1 MKSKP
6 TYNELIK
13 EVALLKEQLA
23 ENDINNYYKL
33 FFEDNEAII
42 LFVDTD
48 NQDIIFSNKSA
59 QSFYGY
65 SKSEFRNMKISDI
78 HTLSPEEIAAKM
90 KIIKKTKN
98 NFFIFKHRTSSGEI
112 KDVEVYQTKLKLKD
126 KVVFSIIVLDISEK
140 MKVEAKL
147 KASELVYR
155 DYFEK
160 DISGC
165 YRSIPEGKLMF
176 CNTVFADMLGYT
188 VDELL
193 KINTVKLYPNE
204 EDRISFIA
212 EINQTRNIHN
222 KEIDLVKKNGDIIH
236 CIENVA
242 GIFDNNGK
250 LINFQGFIFNIT
262 ERKKT
267 EIALLESEARF
278 KRLFEDLGDAVFV
291 ARIEDNHR
299 GDIIEANAAAVTQTG
314 YSKEELMEMN
324 IIRDIYVEGSGDLTF
339 EDWDEKFHNEDIV
352 TTVEQKRRKNG
363 TIYWTEVIVT
373 PIDYNVIPAS
383 LSINH
388 DITSRI
394 NSNLALEKSER
405 KFRELFEKSGDAFL
419 IINNRKFV
427 DCNSAAIKMLNYENK
442 DEVTK
447 LHPSELSP
455 KHQPD
460 GQLSAVKADNMMSK
474 CMELGTHRFEWDHKK
489 RNGEVFPVE
498 VLLTAISNDPDNEII
513 HTVWTDITKRIQNQK
528 DLIIAKEKAEE
539 SDRLKSAFLANMS
552 HEIRTPMN
560 GILGF
565 ASLLKLPTL
574 NREQLSKYVN
584 IIEKS
589 GIRMLNI
596 INDLMD
602 ISKIEAGQMEVNM
615 TSFNL
620 NEQIEYL
627 HSFFLPE
634 AEKEE
639 LKLSYKYSLVGDES
653 IIYSDNEKLNAI
665 LVILGD

>member
-160 DISGC
+160 DISGF
-165 YRSIPEGKLMF
+165 YRSTPEGKLMF

-236 CIENVA
+236 CIE
-242 GIFDNNGK
+242 
-250 LINFQGFIFNIT
+250 
-262 ERKKT
+262 
-267 EIALLESEARF
+267 S
-278 KRLFEDLGDAVFV
+278 
-291 ARIEDNHR
+291 
-299 GDIIEANAAAVTQTG
+299 
-314 YSKEELMEMN
+314 S
-324 IIRDIYVEGSGDLTF
+324 
-339 EDWDEKFHNEDIV
+339 
-352 TTVEQKRRKNG
+352 
-363 TIYWTEVIVT
+363 
-373 PIDYNVIPAS
+373 
-383 LSINH
+383 
-388 DITSRI
+388 
-394 NSNLALEKSER
+394 
-405 KFRELFEKSGDAFL
+405 
-419 IINNRKFV
+419 
-427 DCNSAAIKMLNYENK
+427 
-442 DEVTK
+442 
-447 LHPSELSP
+447 
-455 KHQPD
+455 
-460 GQLSAVKADNMMSK
+460 
-474 CMELGTHRFEWDHKK
+474 
-489 RNGEVFPVE
+489 
-498 VLLTAISNDPDNEII
+498 
-513 HTVWTDITKRIQNQK
+513 
-528 DLIIAKEKAEE
+528 
-539 SDRLKSAFLANMS
+539 
-552 HEIRTPMN
+552 
-560 GILGF
+560 
-565 ASLLKLPTL
+565 
-574 NREQLSKYVN
+574 
-584 IIEKS
+584 
-589 GIRMLNI
+589 
-596 INDLMD
+596 
-602 ISKIEAGQMEVNM
+602 
-615 TSFNL
+615 
-620 NEQIEYL
+620 
-627 HSFFLPE
+627 
-634 AEKEE
+634 
-639 LKLSYKYSLVGDES
+639 
-653 IIYSDNEKLNAI
+653 
-665 LVILGD
+665 